1 MRRLVARVLLLSGI
15 AWASGMALASAA
27 TSAEPKIRVLL
38 TVGGH
43 GFEEE
48 AFYAVF
54 KAMTDVTFQ
63 VAQMPQDAGRLKP
76 GLEKDFDVIVMY
88 DMVAGITPQ
97 QQQAFVE
104 LLRRG
109 IGVVSLHHN
118 LGAHGGWPEFAR
130 IIGGKFFLK
139 DTEFQGKKFKPLEW
153 QHDQDLT
160 IQVADPDHPITKGL
174 ADFQIHDETYR
185 GFWTDPKARVLLKT
199 NHPKNNPEIAW
210 VTQYGKSRVFYL
222 MLGHDSKAYANPN
235 FRELVHRGIRWAAG
249 K

>member
-1 MRRLVARVLLLSGI
+1 MRRLVASVLVVC
-15 AWASGMALASAA
+15 GMLGAGSASAA
-27 TSAEPKIRVLL
+27 EQKLRVLL

-43 GFEEE
+43 GFEVE

-54 KAMTDVTFQ
+54 KAMPDVTFQ

-76 GLEKDFDVIVMY
+76 GLEKEFDVIVMY
-88 DMVAGITPQ
+88 DMVAGITPEQ
-97 QQQAFVE
+97 QKAFTE

-139 DTEFQGKKFKPLEW
+139 DTEFQGKKFKPLQWE
-153 QHDQDLT
+153 HDQDLV
-160 IQVADPDHPITKGL
+160 IHVADPDHPITKGL
-174 ADFQIHDETYR
+174 KDFPIHDETYK
-185 GFWTDPKARVLLKT
+185 GFWTDPKARVLLTT
-199 NHPKNNPEIAW
+199 NHPKNNREIAW
-210 VTQYGKSRVFYL
+210 VTQYGNSRVFYL
-222 MLGHDSKAYANPN
+222 MLGHDSKAYANPH

>member
-1 MRRLVARVLLLSGI
+1 MRRLLTCVLLLG
-15 AWASGMALASAA
+15 GMLLAGGASAA
-27 TSAEPKIRVLL
+27 DAKLRVLL

-54 KAMTDVTFQ
+54 KAMPDVTFQ

-88 DMVAGITPQ
+88 DMVAGITPEQ
-97 QQQAFVE
+97 QKAFVE

-109 IGVVSLHHN
+109 IGLVSLHHN
-118 LGAHGGWPEFAR
+118 LGAHGAWPEFAR

-139 DTEFQGKKFKPLEW
+139 ETEFQGKKFKPLQW

-160 IQVADPDHPITKGL
+160 IQVADPDHPITRGL
-174 ADFQIHDETYR
+174 KDFQIHDETYR
-185 GFWTDPKARVLLKT
+185 GYWTDPKARVLLKT

-210 VTQYGKSRVFYL
+210 VKQYGNSRVFYL
-222 MLGHDSKAYANPN
+222 MLGHDSKAYANPS
-235 FRELVHRGIRWAAG
+235 FREVIHRAIHWTAR

>member
-1 MRRLVARVLLLSGI
+1 MRRL
-15 AWASGMALASAA
+15 LASVLVLGGMVLASLAGAA
-27 TSAEPKIRVLL
+27 EHKIRVLL

-54 KAMTDVTFQ
+54 KAMPDVTFQ
-63 VAQMPQDAGRLKP
+63 VAQMPQEADRLKP

-88 DMVAGITPQ
+88 DMVGSITPEQ
-97 QQQAFVE
+97 QKAFLE

-109 IGVVSLHHN
+109 IGLVSLHHN
-118 LGAHGGWPEFAR
+118 LGAHGGWPEFAH

-139 DTEFQGKKFKPLEW
+139 DTEFQGKKYKPLQW
-153 QHDQDLT
+153 QHDQDLV

-174 ADFQIHDETYR
+174 KDFQIHDETYL
-185 GFWTDPKARVLLKT
+185 GFWTDPEARVLLKT

-210 VTQYGKSRVFYL
+210 VKQYGNSRVFYL

>member
-1 MRRLVARVLLLSGI
+1 MRRFIAGVLLLVGI
-15 AWASGMALASAA
+15 VLVGSAA
-27 TSAEPKIRVLL
+27 AADAKLRVLL

-43 GFEEE
+43 GFEED

-54 KAMTDVTFQ
+54 KAMPDLTFQ

-76 GLEKDFDVIVMY
+76 GLEKQFDVLVMY
-88 DMVAGITPQ
+88 DMVAGIAPEQ
-97 QQQAFVE
+97 QKAFVE

-118 LGAHGGWPEFAR
+118 LGAHAGWPEFAR

-139 DTEFQGKKFKPLEW
+139 ETVFQGKNFKPLEW
-153 QHDQDLT
+153 QHDQDLV
-160 IQVADPDHPITKGL
+160 IRVADPDHPITKGL
-174 ADFQIHDETYR
+174 KDFQIHDETYR

-210 VTQYGKSRVFYL
+210 VTQYGNSRVFYL